1 MLDKSICHFRGLRSI
16 SVAFILFLMANSINV
31 ASDLGLQCLPIT
43 LTQVARYR
51 WMDDLQFYILFN
63 SISVI

>member
-1 MLDKSICHFRGLRSI
+1 MLDTSICHFRGVRSI